1 MPENGMHCPFLN
13 RADGRCSD
21 YFSLDR
27 LDHAFGFCFG
37 EYREC
42 RMYREMLLE
51 RQERRMTGRV
61 EADRIDGN
69 RSLIQVTLHG
79 RAEPPADVYHKNAA

>member
-1 MPENGMHCPFLN
+1 MPEYGMHCPFLN

-61 EADRIDGN
+61 EADRSEKN
-69 RSLIQVTLHG
+69 RLIQVTLRRRPAPAANLYHE
-79 RAEPPADVYHKNAA
+79 RAA

>member
-1 MPENGMHCPFLN
+1 MPDHGMHCPFLN
-13 RADGRCSD
+13 RADERCSN

-42 RMYREMLLE
+42 KMYREMLIE
-51 RQERRMTGRV
+51 RQERRLTGRTDV
-61 EADRIDGN
+61 DRIN
-69 RSLIQVTLHG
+69 RNRPLVQITLH
-79 RAEPPADVYHKNAA
+79 RRHAAADLYHEHAA